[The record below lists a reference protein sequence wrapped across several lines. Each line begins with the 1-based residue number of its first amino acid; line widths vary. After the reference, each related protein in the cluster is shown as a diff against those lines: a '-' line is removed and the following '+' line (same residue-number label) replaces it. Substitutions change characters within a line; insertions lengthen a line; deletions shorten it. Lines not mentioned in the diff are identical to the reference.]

1 MPRIRIEYVPFD
13 IEMPQDNLLLNE
25 ERKDEL
31 KFDEKIVNYVYRL
44 KRAISQRVA
53 ESAALIQGLILQKNQ
68 LTQVFETMQ

>member
-53 ESAALIQGLILQKNQ
+53 ESAA
-68 LTQVFETMQ
+68 